1 MSKKI
6 VRFVGIDS
14 WGRPVFKQDDARNFY
29 GATDIL
35 FSDEA
40 DGDEVLKTLTEAD
53 LTYFGSRFGCEPMG
67 SPCDDIRI
75 ELGGQRRVI

>member
-6 VRFVGIDS
+6 VRFTGIDCLN
-14 WGRPVFKQDDARNFY
+14 RAIFKQDESQNYY

-35 FSDEA
+35 FKDDADEN
-40 DGDEVLKTLTEAD
+40 EVLETLTEAD
-53 LTYFGSRFGCEPMG
+53 LTFFGSRFGCEPMG

-75 ELGGQRRVI
+75 ERAR